1 MGIRIF
7 AVYNLHRNRE
17 LTNNK
22 QISSILQRSNLL
34 MIFWCFV
41 ASFGAYFCM
50 YAFRK
55 PFSSA
60 EYAGFELMGMS
71 LKTVLILSQVFGYM
85 LSKFIGVKVI
95 SELKASKRV
104 RLIIGLIL
112 FAELAL
118 ALFGLVPNGVKPIM
132 LFLNGIPLGMV
143 WGVVFSFLEGRRV
156 TELIATGLSVSA
168 IVSSGM
174 LKSFGRI
181 LIEDYG
187 VSDFWMPALI
197 GGLFIPLFLFFVWM
211 LSRIPAPDKRDE
223 NLKSKREAMK
233 GEDRLEILKTYG
245 LGILMLVLT
254 YALFSIFRDFRD
266 NFSIEIWSEM
276 QAGNVSAGVYTRSE
290 LPIAVIVIITT
301 AFLVLFKSNYRGFL
315 FTCSF
320 VFLGLLIIG
329 LSTVLFEMGSISPL
343 NWMIVNGLGL
353 YMAYVP
359 FQIVMYE
366 RLVALFRMKGN
377 AGYLMY
383 ISDSIGYLG
392 SVGVMTYKEFFQSSI
407 SWLNFFQSICY
418 WVAIIGGVC
427 LFVALFFFVRKQHR
441 VKQLKVIAA

>member
-1 MGIRIF
+1 
-7 AVYNLHRNRE
+7 
-17 LTNNK
+17 
-22 QISSILQRSNLL
+22 
-34 MIFWCFV
+34 
-41 ASFGAYFCM
+41 M

-104 RLIIGLIL
+104 RLIVGLIL
-112 FAELAL
+112 FAEIAL
-118 ALFGLVPNGVKPIM
+118 ALFGCVPNGVKPIM

-197 GGLFIPLFLFFVWM
+197 GVMFIPLFILFVWM
-211 LSRIPAPDKRDE
+211 LSKIPAPNAEDE
-223 NLKSKREAMK
+223 QLKSKREAMK
-233 GEDRLEILKTYG
+233 GQDRMEVLRKYG

-266 NFSIEIWSEM
+266 NFSVEIWSEM
-276 QAGNVSAGVYTRSE
+276 QQGSVSPDVYTRSE
-290 LPIAVIVIITT
+290 LPIALIVIVTT
-301 AFLVLFKSNYRGFL
+301 AFLVLFKSNFRGFL
-315 FTCSF
+315 FTSSF
-320 VFLGLLIIG
+320 VFIGLFIIG
-329 LSTVLFEMGSISPL
+329 ASTVLFQTGKISPL

-392 SVGVMTYKEFFQSSI
+392 SVGIMTYKEFFQSDV
-407 SWLNFFQSICY
+407 SWLSFFESICY
-418 WVAIIGGVC
+418 WVAIVGGVC
-427 LFVALFFFVRKQHR
+427 LSIALLFFVRKHYQI
-441 VKQLKVIAA
+441 KQFKIVRA

>member
-1 MGIRIF
+1 
-7 AVYNLHRNRE
+7 
-17 LTNNK
+17 
-22 QISSILQRSNLL
+22 
-34 MIFWCFV
+34 
-41 ASFGAYFCM
+41 M

-112 FAELAL
+112 FAEIAL
-118 ALFGLVPNGVKPIM
+118 ALFGSVPNGVKPIM

-174 LKSFGRI
+174 LKSLGRI

-197 GGLFIPLFLFFVWM
+197 GVLFIPLFMFFVWM
-211 LSRIPAPDKRDE
+211 LSKIPAPNAEDE
-223 NLKSKREAMK
+223 QLKSKREAMK
-233 GEDRLEILKTYG
+233 GQDRMEVLRKYG

-266 NFSIEIWSEM
+266 NFSVEIWAEM
-276 QAGNVSAGVYTRSE
+276 QHGSVSPDVYTRSE
-290 LPIAVIVIITT
+290 LPIALIVIVTT
-301 AFLVLFKSNYRGFL
+301 AFLVLFKSNFRGFL
-315 FTCSF
+315 FTSSF
-320 VFLGLLIIG
+320 VFVGLFIIG
-329 LSTVLFEMGSISPL
+329 ASTVLFQTGKISPL

-392 SVGVMTYKEFFQSSI
+392 SVGVMTYKEFFQSDI
-407 SWLNFFQSICY
+407 SWLSFFESICY

-427 LFVALFFFVRKQHR
+427 LSIALFFFVRKYYQI
-441 VKQLKVIAA
+441 KQFKIVRA

>member
-1 MGIRIF
+1 
-7 AVYNLHRNRE
+7 
-17 LTNNK
+17 
-22 QISSILQRSNLL
+22 

>member
-1 MGIRIF
+1 
-7 AVYNLHRNRE
+7 
-17 LTNNK
+17 
-22 QISSILQRSNLL
+22 
-34 MIFWCFV
+34 
-41 ASFGAYFCM
+41 M

-60 EYAGFELMGMS
+60 EYAGFEFAGMS

-104 RLIIGLIL
+104 PLIVGLIL
-112 FAELAL
+112 FAEIAL
-118 ALFGLVPNGVKPIM
+118 ALFGAVPNEVKPFV

-174 LKSFGRI
+174 LKSMGRI
-181 LIEDYG
+181 LIEEYH

-197 GGLFIPLFLFFVWM
+197 GLVFIPLFIFFVWM
-211 LSRIPAPDKRDE
+211 LSRIPAPSKSDE
-223 NLKSKREAMK
+223 ALKSKREAMK
-233 GEDRLEILKTYG
+233 GEDRIALLRRYG

-254 YALFSIFRDFRD
+254 YALFSVFRDFRD
-266 NFSIEIWSEM
+266 NFSVEIWSEM
-276 QAGNVSAGVYTRSE
+276 QSGGVSPDVYTRSE
-290 LPIAVIVIITT
+290 LPIAVIVIVTT
-301 AFLVLFKSNYRGFL
+301 AFLVLFKSNFKGFL

-329 LSTVLFEMGSISPL
+329 FSTVLFETGAITPL

-407 SWLNFFQSICY
+407 SWLNFFESICY
-418 WVAIIGGVC
+418 WVAIVGGVC
-427 LFVALFFFVRKQHR
+427 LSIALLFFVRKRYR
-441 VKQLKVIAA
+441 VKQLKIATA